1 MRACWFVLLATV
13 PTFFLTGCGGS
24 YDGKVPVAGT
34 ITIKGEPVPEGTI
47 NFASAN
53 PTQSVFT
60 GSLIKNGRYDIAAE
74 NGLPPGQYVVRISSA
89 EPGVIAHDPLPGET
103 GPPMKDRV
111 PPEYNANSKLT
122 VSVEPGRK
130 HTFDFDVP

>member
-1 MRACWFVLLATV
+1 MLTRFALALCAAIVLV
-13 PTFFLTGCGGS
+13 GCGGT
-24 YDGKVPVAGT
+24 YEGKVPVAGR
-34 ITIKGEPVPEGTI
+34 ITIKGQPVPEGTI

-53 PTQSVFT
+53 PVQSVFT
-60 GSLIKNGRYDIAAE
+60 GSLIKDGRYDIAAE
-74 NGLPPGQYVVRISSA
+74 NGLPPGQYIVRISSA
-89 EPGVIAHDPLPGET
+89 EPGVIASDPLPGET

-122 VSVEPGRK
+122 VNVEPGRK